1 MTLLRPATYL
11 ALAVF
16 LLAGCELA
24 NTLDEVDLATV
35 TDIQYSTHVQ
45 PLLNKRCE
53 SCHGAT
59 LAEAGLRLDSWDHLV
74 SGSDFGQVIL
84 PFNSTASLI
93 TRMHTELVGGQ
104 HSVQAGGDSLSQ
116 VEIEFLARWI
126 DEGARN
132 NQGQIPYADASELI
146 YVCNQDDA
154 TVSVIDTENN
164 IVINTIDLTTYGFS
178 ETSRPHHAAVE
189 PDGSFWYVTL
199 IGDNIVA
206 KFDAENNL
214 VGQVSFE
221 TPGMLA
227 LHPLEDKLFV
237 GRSLSALNPPRSI
250 GVITRSDMTIELVD
264 VFFPRPHAMA
274 VNGDGSFVYS
284 ASLAENELIRL
295 DLEDMGV
302 HFTSISGDPHSIVQH
317 ATSPES
323 ALMFSS
329 AQLTNQMLVFDVT
342 DPDAPA
348 LIDAIS
354 VADAP
359 WHPVFSRDG
368 EFVYVGNKDANSI
381 TVIFV
386 DALVIREEI
395 TGNGISQP
403 HGSATSTDGNFVYI
417 SNRNSDGT
425 YTPRH
430 DFGDGR
436 SPGTVVV
443 IDTATNSIVKVLEVG
458 EFATGI
464 GARP

>member
-1 MTLLRPATYL
+1 MYLLRNLIIATL
-11 ALAVF
+11 VVF
-16 LLAGCELA
+16 VAGCELA

-45 PLLNKRCE
+45 PLLDRQC
-53 SCHGAT
+53 SACHGASV
-59 LAEAGLRLDSWDHLV
+59 AEAGLRLDSWDQIV
-74 SGSDFGQVIL
+74 AGSDHGQVL
-84 PFNSTASLI
+84 QPFASDQSLI
-93 TRMHTELVGGQ
+93 VRMQSELVGGQ

-116 VEIEFLARWI
+116 VEIDFLARWI

-132 NQGQIPYADASELI
+132 NQGELPYADATQLI

-154 TVSVIDTENN
+154 TVSVIDTEAN
-164 IVINTIDLTTYGFS
+164 IVVNTVDLTDHGFS
-178 ETSRPHHAAVE
+178 ATSLPHHAAVE
-189 PDGSFWYVTL
+189 PDGSAWYVTM
-199 IGDNIVA
+199 IGDNVVA
-206 KFDAENNL
+206 KFDADNNL

-227 LHPLEDKLFV
+227 LHPGSDQLFV

-250 GVITRSDMTIELVD
+250 GIINRSDMSIETVD

-274 VNGDGSFVYS
+274 VNGDGSFLYS
-284 ASLAENELIRL
+284 ASLAENELIRMEL
-295 DLEDMGV
+295 ADSGV
-302 HFTSISGDPHSIVQH
+302 HFTSIAGDPHSIVQH
-317 ATSPES
+317 ATSAQS

-329 AQLTNQMLVFDVT
+329 AQLTDQMLVFDVT

-348 LIDAIS
+348 LIDAID

-359 WHPVFSRDG
+359 WHPVYSRDG
-368 EFVYVGNKDANSI
+368 EFVYVGNKDANTV

-395 TGNGISQP
+395 TGNGLSQP
-403 HGSATSTDGNFVYI
+403 HGSATSSDGSYVYI
-417 SNRNSDGT
+417 SNRNTDGT

-436 SPGTVVV
+436 TPGTVVV
-443 IDTATNSIVKVLEVG
+443 IDTATNQIVKVLEVG

-464 GARP
+464 GSRP